1 MSIVPPPSRALGG
14 VRRKAMNVSQQL
26 VSERLLSPDH
36 ALPLVIEPAISGVD
50 LAAWAAGERES
61 LESKLLQYGALLFRG
76 FSVQSVEQFDQV
88 IAALSPG
95 ALEYMFRASPRT
107 RVGGNIYTSTD
118 YPADQMIFPHNEH
131 SYSPRFPLR
140 LFFYC
145 QTPSETGGET
155 PIGSTRA
162 VKARISP
169 EIEARFREK
178 GVLYVR
184 NYGDGFGLPWQ
195 SVFQSEDR
203 DEVESYCA
211 TVGIEVEWK
220 ANNRLRTRQ
229 RGPAVVRHPRTGEEV
244 WFNHATFFH
253 ISTLPPAIRDSLQ
266 SNFTDLDLPTNT
278 FYGDGEVI
286 EPEVLESLRA
296 AYLDSLVRFSW
307 QQGDV
312 LFIDN
317 MLAVHGREPF
327 TGKRAILT
335 GMAEALLQGDVA
347 V

>member
-36 ALPLVIEPAISGVD
+36 ALPLVIEPSVSGVD